1 MVNWRNTY
9 LLIIILTTGSSLISQ
24 ITFTPDEVRQLAE
37 QNIERKQC
45 LELNVVLNEE
55 IDTLHYT
62 LGLFRSQVTLKDSII
77 TNYNG
82 LIKNYEGINAI
93 RQIQIEEAVNRNS
106 DNEKIIK
113 KQNRRLNFWRIFT
126 PITISATV
134 VLSLFL

>member
-1 MVNWRNTY
+1 VNRIKTY
-9 LLIIILTTGSSLISQ
+9 LLIILLSTGNSLISQ
-24 ITFTPDEVRQLAE
+24 ITFTQNEVRQLAE

-45 LELNVVLNEE
+45 LELNVVLNDE

-62 LGLFRSQVTLKDSII
+62 LGLFRTQVTLKDSII

-106 DNEKIIK
+106 DNEVTIK

-134 VLSLFL
+134 VISLFL